1 MYAGFHTY
9 MYVFTLMTGS
19 ADIYMYVAYLGEY
32 KSVTGQILGDVI
44 CVERGELTISQLILI
59 MDTHMDDNIFQYQN
73 SYMYVSLDN

>member
-32 KSVTGQILGDVI
+32 KSVTGRILGDVI
-44 CVERGELTISQLILI
+44 CVERGEVHVATVMNMI
-59 MDTHMDDNIFQYQN
+59 
-73 SYMYVSLDN
+73 

>member
-1 MYAGFHTY
+1 